1 MADNQTLSGAQP
13 GTRPVKAAPEQ
24 EPDVIAEKVLA
35 VPAAPAIPAVP
46 VANSLGFD
54 PQMLTSLVA
63 LLLAERQDAMVDR
76 DLKKKQL
83 EARDMQR
90 RRNAAHD
97 EESARRRQ
105 SICTHLK
112 GQKSKVRV
120 VNLVDYAVSFH
131 TFVNNESYIRCLIC
145 GAKWKPNDTPQFFIR
160 RGEQIPNWTGLG
172 WKDAQKM
179 ATQSSNSPTSSEV
192 VMARDY
198 TPPEIATN
206 PHAVEI

>member
-13 GTRPVKAAPEQ
+13 GTRPVTAAPAV
-24 EPDVIAEKVLA
+24 PDVIAEKVLA
-35 VPAAPAIPAVP
+35 VPAAPVTPAVP

-172 WKDAQKM
+172 WKDAQRM